1 MAHMKQTPP
10 DASLSN
16 DPEAL
21 LQRIRDLEER
31 CRKAEDALLAL
42 EAHNRLLG
50 DSSPFGI
57 MIVDRDGRVFGVN
70 RKMMDILSW
79 PADQDIRQLDTL
91 TYPLLADS
99 GVSSVFQSCIKN
111 KSRMTSDHACLQ
123 GTDDCAHLRFH
134 ISPIIEPN
142 GGFNG
147 LIVFVEDVTELKM
160 AEESILASERKYRQ
174 LFESAPVAMI
184 ERDAAELKAYL
195 DGLRA
200 DGIADLGA
208 HFDQHPQELAR
219 CFGMIKTV
227 GCNSAFLELME
238 AQDLREL
245 DTGFASNNSNTEFMR
260 MARAVVLMVGDG
272 NMAGEREETFVS
284 LKGTERSIFSK
295 YLPLAGHKETLSRI
309 IIAIVDITNRKH
321 AEEALRK
328 SEQRFREQAMR
339 DNLTGLYNRR
349 YLYQSLTD
357 LVDRA
362 TLNQSVISVI
372 FMDLDNFKG
381 IVDTYGHLNG
391 SRAIKEVGLAIQETL
406 EPPAYAVAYAGDE
419 FVVVLPDFDSSQAV
433 AQARRIQ
440 AWIRDRVFLSAHG
453 LDVHIESSFGIATF
467 PNDAG
472 DMTNLLA
479 AADQALFEAKGDG
492 KNKIKTVEK

>member
-10 DASLSN
+10 NASLSN

-70 RKMMDILSW
+70 RKMMDILAW

-99 GVSSVFQSCIKN
+99 GVASVFQSCIKN

-123 GTDDCAHLRFH
+123 GTDDCTHLRFH
-134 ISPIIEPN
+134 ISPVIEPN

-195 DGLRA
+195 DGLRE
-200 DGIADLGA
+200 DGIADLDA
-208 HFDQHPQELAR
+208 YFARYPQELGR
-219 CFGMIKTV
+219 CFKMIKTV
-227 GCNSAFLELME
+227 GCNSAFLDLME
-238 AQDLREL
+238 AQDMSEF
-245 DTGFASNNSNTEFMR
+245 DTKFASNNSIEFPR
-260 MARAVVLMVGDG
+260 MAREVVLMIADG
-272 NMAGEREETFVS
+272 NVAGEHEETFVS

-295 YLPLAGHKETLSRI
+295 YLPLAGHEETLSRI

-349 YLYQSLTD
+349 FLYQSLTD

-391 SRAIKEVGLAIQETL
+391 SRAIKEVGLTIQETL
-406 EPPAYAVAYAGDE
+406 DHPAYAVAYAGDE
-419 FVVVLPDFDSSQAV
+419 FVVVLPDFDSHQAM

-440 AWIRDRVFLSAHG
+440 AGIRDRVFLSDHG

-467 PNDAG
+467 PKDAD

-492 KNKIKTVEK
+492 KNKIKIVEK

>member
-1 MAHMKQTPP
+1 
-10 DASLSN
+10 LR
-16 DPEAL
+16 
-21 LQRIRDLEER
+21 RIRELEER
-31 CRKAEDALLAL
+31 CSKAEDALLAL

-70 RKMMDILSW
+70 RKMMDMLDW
-79 PADQDIRQLDTL
+79 PEDQDIRQLDTL
-91 TYPLLADS
+91 TYPLLVDN
-99 GVSSVFQSCIKN
+99 GVSNVFQSCIKN
-111 KSRMTSDHACLQ
+111 KNRVTSDHTCLR
-123 GTDDCAHLRFH
+123 GIDDCSHLRFH
-134 ISPIIEPN
+134 ISPVIEPN

-147 LIVFVEDVTELKM
+147 LIVFVEDVTELKI
-160 AEESILASERKYRQ
+160 AEESILASEKKYRQ

-184 ERDAAELKAYL
+184 ERDAAELKDYL

-200 DGIADLGA
+200 DGIADFDA

-238 AQDLREL
+238 AQDVLEF
-245 DTGFASNNSNTEFMR
+245 DSGFKSLNSSTEFMR
-260 MARAVVLMVGDG
+260 MAREIVLMIADG
-272 NMAGEREETFVS
+272 NVAGEREESFFS

-295 YLPLAGHKETLSRI
+295 YMPLSGHEETLSRI
-309 IIAIVDITNRKH
+309 IVAIVDITSRKR

-328 SEQRFREQAMR
+328 SEQRFRELAMR
-339 DNLTGLYNRR
+339 DNLTGLFNRR

-362 TLNQSVISVI
+362 TLSRSVISVI

-391 SRAIKEVGLAIQETL
+391 SRAIKEVGGAIQETL
-406 EPPAYAVAYAGDE
+406 EKPAYAVAYAGDE

-433 AQARRIQ
+433 AQARQIQ
-440 AWIRDRVFLSAHG
+440 AGIRDRLFLRDHG

-467 PNDAG
+467 PDHADN
-472 DMTNLLA
+472 MTDLLA

-492 KNKIKTVEK
+492 KNKIRTVEK